1 MVDVIYAGW
10 YLSTGSAISFC
21 PKHFKLPSRQQASK
35 QSGNM
40 QYAPICWLGHLDC
53 SGPCLTMIGRCIPC
67 VGLFKYHVTKNT
79 KNGCVQNIWNLRF
92 CESIVA
98 QDALY
103 DRDWPCVGQRYALI
117 EQWTWAFHVN
127 ICISIYMCV
136 SMISYLM
143 LIQASLRST
152 CCITKIAEKHRTF
165 MFHWNF
171 QICCYFL
178 WCAWMISVLVP
189 F

>member
-1 MVDVIYAGW
+1 MQVDICPRAA
-10 YLSTGSAISFC
+10 LS
-21 PKHFKLPSRQQASK
+21 HFVQNIWNCRLGNRQASK
-35 QSGNM
+35 Q
-40 QYAPICWLGHLDC
+40 AICSMHQFVGWDTLIAVAHVWPWLADAYHAWAC
-53 SGPCLTMIGRCIPC
+53 SNIMLWKTQEI
-67 VGLFKYHVTKNT
+67 
-79 KNGCVQNIWNLRF
+79 GCVQNIWNWRF
-92 CESIVA
+92 CKSIVA
-98 QDALY
+98 QDSLY
-103 DRDWPCVGQRYALI
+103 DCDSPCLGQRYALI